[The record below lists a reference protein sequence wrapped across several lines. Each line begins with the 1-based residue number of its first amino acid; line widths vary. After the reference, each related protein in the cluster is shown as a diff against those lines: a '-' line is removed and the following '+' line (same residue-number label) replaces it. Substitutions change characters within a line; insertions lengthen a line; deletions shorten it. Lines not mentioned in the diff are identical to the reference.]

1 MLAVRVRV
9 SGTQQETRITGLPF
23 PAVIGDFER
32 PGRRRAAQDR
42 ALKRYLSTQVRAYSP
57 QYAETLTRQ
66 PVETVADLARLPLVR
81 LADMAGRDDA
91 SLVLRPS
98 AERIAAAGDGRLRR
112 SLWLARATKRMS
124 AFNRNE
130 IEPQYKPIHWHLANA
145 NGSPGTTVP
154 LGYSA
159 ADLDRLAELGAATL
173 EMAGVD
179 AYDVVLSIQRTSPSP
194 AFWQLAL
201 GARRAGVSWLFLDP
215 ANAAPEELAGLRP
228 NVIAGSA
235 ADLLRLLESGRVEGL
250 SFAGL
255 HTLLVVGEPLDPVTR
270 TRLAELGGSSSRP
283 AAVVAAWGPPGT
295 RSLWTECRNGT
306 DAHTWPACE
315 ALEVVDPL
323 SGVPLAP
330 GIDGEIVYTPL
341 GWKGS
346 VLLRVRTGVY
356 GCLDDTPC
364 VSCGRTTPRVR
375 LVPFLPPFARI
386 LDEHPEIDLWQAEL
400 RTVNGAEE
408 LIVFLAPRR
417 RGHPGP
423 LLRELDRQLSVTQFV
438 VLDRAALDARLRA
451 SGDVRVVDARTDDES
466 EGDLR
471 G

>member
-1 MLAVRVRV
+1 MNA
-9 SGTQQETRITGLPF
+9 TQQETRITGLPF

-42 ALKRYLSTQVRAYSP
+42 ALDRYLSTQVRAYSP
-57 QYAETLTRQ
+57 RYAETLTRQ
-66 PVETVADLARLPLVR
+66 PVATVGDLAKLPLVR
-81 LADMAGRDDA
+81 LDDLAGADGA
-91 SLVLRPS
+91 SLVLRPT
-98 AERIAAAGDGRLRR
+98 AERIASAGDRRLRR

-124 AFNRNE
+124 AFNRDA
-130 IEPQYKPIHWHLANA
+130 IEPEYKPIHWHVADGL
-145 NGSPGTTVP
+145 T

-159 ADLDRLAELGAATL
+159 SDLDRLAQLGAATL

-179 AYDVVLSIQRTSPSP
+179 PYDVVVSIQTTTPS
-194 AFWQLAL
+194 ASFWQLAL

-215 ANAAPEELAGLRP
+215 RDAAPDELAAMRP

-250 SFAGL
+250 SFASL

-283 AAVVAAWGPPGT
+283 ATVVAAWGPQGA
-295 RSLWTECRNGT
+295 RSLWSECRNGT

-315 ALEVVDPL
+315 VLEVVDPL

-341 GWKGS
+341 GWKGT
-346 VLLRVRTGVY
+346 VLLRVRTGVF

-386 LDEHPEIDLWQAEL
+386 LDEHPEIDRWQAEL
-400 RTVNGAEE
+400 RTVDGSEE

-451 SGDVRVVDARTDDES
+451 HGDARVVDLRADGEI
-466 EGDLR
+466 EG
-471 G
+471 GFPE

>member
-1 MLAVRVRV
+1 MNA
-9 SGTQQETRITGLPF
+9 TQQETRIPGLPF
-23 PAVIGDFER
+23 PPVIGDFER

-42 ALKRYLSTQVRAYSP
+42 ALGRYVSTQVRAYSP
-57 QYAETLTRQ
+57 RYVETLTRQ
-66 PVETVADLARLPLVR
+66 PVDTVADLAKLPLVR
-81 LADMAGRDDA
+81 LGDLSGFDGA
-91 SLVLRPS
+91 SLVLRPT
-98 AERIAAAGDGRLRR
+98 AERIASAGDSRLRR
-112 SLWLARATKRMS
+112 ALWLARATKRMS
-124 AFNRNE
+124 AFNRE
-130 IEPQYKPIHWHLANA
+130 TIEPEYKPIHWHVAD
-145 NGSPGTTVP
+145 GVTF
-154 LGYSA
+154 GYSA
-159 ADLDRLAELGAATL
+159 ADLDRLGELGATTL

-179 AYDVVLSIQRTSPSP
+179 PYDVVVSIQRTTPS
-194 AFWQLAL
+194 AEFWQLAL
-201 GARRAGVSWLFLDP
+201 GARRAGVSWLFLDADHASP
-215 ANAAPEELAGLRP
+215 EALAAMRP
-228 NVIAGSA
+228 NVIAGSS
-235 ADLLRLLESGRVEGL
+235 ADLLRLLGSGRVEGL
-250 SFAGL
+250 SFASL

-283 AAVVAAWGPPGT
+283 AAVVATWGPAGT
-295 RSLWTECRNGT
+295 RSLWAECRNGT

-315 ALEVVDPL
+315 VLEVIDPL

-346 VLLRVRTGVY
+346 VLLRVRTGVF

-386 LDEHPEIDLWQAEL
+386 LDEHPDIDLWQAEL
-400 RTVNGAEE
+400 RTVDGSEE

-438 VLDRAALDARLRA
+438 VLDRSALDARLRA
-451 SGDVRVVDARTDDES
+451 HGDARVVDIRS
-466 EGDLR
+466 EGEIE
-471 G
+471 GGFPE